1 LLFKFGDEFPGL
13 YIVCCLASSSGRR
26 SHFIVKIIN
35 EQSVQVCDATEA

>member
-13 YIVCCLASSSGRR
+13 YIVCCVT
-26 SHFIVKIIN
+26 HFIVKIIN